1 MKEEYSMTE
10 EDKALLDEAARVRG
24 FAYAPYSNFKVG
36 AAIRTK
42 DGKMYGGC
50 NIENSSFSSTMCAER
65 TAIYRAVSSGE
76 TEFDTIA
83 VVSDSPNPA
92 APCGSC
98 LQVLAEFGVSRIIM
112 SNLNGDTEEMTIG
125 ELLPKAFSKENME

>member
-1 MKEEYSMTE
+1 MTE

-76 TEFDTIA
+76 TEFDAIA
-83 VVSDSPNPA
+83 VVSDSTNPA